1 METNS
6 LVDVA
11 INEFDETDD
20 MTGNGATED
29 LLMEGSMGADAER
42 LSELGL
48 ESVAQ
53 FSLDN
58 LDESGVNLGLQ
69 DVSSEES
76 NALNEMSLEEFD
88 TLEDAYLASFDR
100 NSAETD
106 RSVSEVIIGADN
118 RIRIHS
124 THRYPWRAV
133 CSLLIKAK
141 TGKYYIGTGWFIGPG
156 TVMTAGHCVYLHNE
170 GGWAESVTVMPG
182 RNGSNM
188 PYGSIRAT
196 HLRSNTS
203 WTNNR
208 SADHDYGCIILP
220 RNQRVGN
227 RTGWFGFAYMG
238 DSALK
243 KKYLNLPGYPG
254 DKPSGTMWYHHQG
267 VKRLTS
273 RRIYYTIDTMGGQS
287 GSPVYYIKDGKR
299 YAVGIH
305 AYGHSSG
312 NSAPRITKGVFNLM
326 KSWKQRGQ

>member
-106 RSVSEVIIGADN
+106 RSVSEVIIGA
-118 RIRIHS
+118 
-124 THRYPWRAV
+124 
-133 CSLLIKAK
+133 
-141 TGKYYIGTGWFIGPG
+141 
-156 TVMTAGHCVYLHNE
+156 
-170 GGWAESVTVMPG
+170 
-182 RNGSNM
+182 
-188 PYGSIRAT
+188 
-196 HLRSNTS
+196 
-203 WTNNR
+203 
-208 SADHDYGCIILP
+208 
-220 RNQRVGN
+220 
-227 RTGWFGFAYMG
+227 
-238 DSALK
+238 
-243 KKYLNLPGYPG
+243 
-254 DKPSGTMWYHHQG
+254 
-267 VKRLTS
+267 
-273 RRIYYTIDTMGGQS
+273 
-287 GSPVYYIKDGKR
+287 
-299 YAVGIH
+299 
-305 AYGHSSG
+305 
-312 NSAPRITKGVFNLM
+312 
-326 KSWKQRGQ
+326 